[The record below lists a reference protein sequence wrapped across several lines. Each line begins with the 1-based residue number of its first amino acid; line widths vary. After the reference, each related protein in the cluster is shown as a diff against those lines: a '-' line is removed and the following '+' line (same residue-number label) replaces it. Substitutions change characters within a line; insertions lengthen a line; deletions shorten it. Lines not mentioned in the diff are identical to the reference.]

1 MNKELDERLIPNGE
15 YIDALNIGVNSTEE
29 DESGVV
35 ENSLGNI
42 QVTALSYNGTS
53 LSNDALCIGALEDGS
68 NETLYWFVH
77 DPSFTPSAA
86 TGKLDLIV
94 SYNTELALI
103 TYHVVSINDG
113 GGTNTT
119 LNFNPSYI
127 ITGVDKVDD
136 FLFFTDDYNAP
147 RFINVTKTYTLPTTV
162 DQFTDEEL
170 LVIKKPPTEAP
181 ELSLSF
187 SGSITSNFLEDR
199 YICFAYRYRYD
210 DNMYSA
216 TSQFTKPAF
225 APKSFS
231 FSTESYLNDGMENVK
246 NQAEVT
252 FNTGGPLVKGID
264 LLFKEAGNSTI
275 KVIEKVDKTDLADN
289 APYTINFSNSK
300 IFTLLAES
308 EILRLYDNVPRL
320 SKAQTIMGNRLMYGN
335 YLEGYPLTSLDGAAT
350 ALDYSVSLIRT
361 DYDVQEISPVTFLNG
376 IYTINTVAGST
387 SVPNGRITFDLENI
401 ATDVNGNSTLIGGS
415 EIEFSFTFEHSSF
428 DTNPALTPVPA
439 QTNFPS
445 SDPFDF
451 TITIVLSQNYESVSD
466 FMNSVEFLNA
476 IGTADNIKP
485 IYAAVGETSCDG
497 NTATDEFNC
506 VALATL
512 GVYSIFDSGI
522 TQAALLGYLE
532 PIKIG
537 HPSAGPDDIDF
548 QFPAFV
554 YISTTGDYVFEY
566 FTCTQASGLFIQA
579 GTAESLHSNRG
590 YEIGMIYMDEY
601 GRSTN
606 ALVSPNNS
614 LYVPCGN
621 SDNKNKIEVTIP
633 TTQLAPSWAT
643 RYKFAIKPDREGYD
657 TIYSNLFFRR
667 GADAYVLLEGE
678 NARKINEGDRLI
690 VKRDGGGAT
699 SSCIYVTV
707 IEKLTLSSSGAA
719 AETLNDNAPSGVYIK
734 IDGSEVNL
742 TTAPN
747 TFINFAQVSCTAK
760 FAGKYAAVW
769 QPMNLDNGGA
779 GLDFTVPAGSTIK
792 LKFQFER
799 EGRTDDS
806 LCEKRNYTID
816 KTIQST
822 RDYDN
827 MYDWF
832 IGDDIAQTLN
842 QGTFDQANPNSPN
855 TFVVPDM
862 GDKTPYQCPND
873 NCNCSIRL
881 ESDGAASAV
890 QPSMFDDTGIN
901 PSSTWY
907 GFKWNREGGGSGPFG
922 KLWLVMTSTR
932 ACGINKK
939 RWAKVTSKVSV
950 TRSLNLMV
958 FETVPKD
965 ASSDL
970 FYESSAS
977 YGIDTTTGYH
987 YGNGQNQSATDPA
1000 IVNTEFFN
1008 CYVFGNGVES
1018 YKIRDSIE
1026 GKTFALGNR
1035 ATSTQ
1040 GKDYEEVRR
1049 FADITYSGRYNQ
1061 ESNVNKLNEF
1071 NLGLLNFKPLEQSYG
1086 NISKLHA
1093 IQTDVLCLQ
1102 EDKISYVLSGKN
1114 LLSDAVGGGAVT
1126 SVPEVLGQQI
1136 ARSEDFG
1143 ISNNPE
1149 SFAQFGP
1156 YIFFTDAK
1164 RGAVIQLLGSTAANM
1179 GLSVIS
1185 DSGMSTWFRDLFQ
1198 VSFDYQ
1204 KLGGY
1209 DPYSEEYVLSSNTRK
1224 LPTETSCIPCGT
1236 IQTYVISAGESVTYC
1251 VDVGSISENFDIDY
1265 TFISAGTATIQA
1277 IYNGLPF
1284 STGPTGASGTLTVTK
1299 TGSKPTTADI
1309 TLTADVS
1316 GDVTLEVLVK
1326 CPVGEPLT
1334 VVQVAV
1340 TSKPEEGQLVHNQ
1353 YKFSQG
1359 AYTSP
1364 LQSNQVQF
1372 LNTSTSPVVS
1382 QFSSQTGF
1390 QGEGAF
1396 PSDGSTVSVI
1406 SNKLGDDS
1414 YVWDANDKLFW
1425 LRMTPPPVYTELNV
1439 TTLIAAAIAAGNDI
1453 TPVGAA
1459 SPTVTGTFTM
1469 PAGADTHL
1477 YLIYDYRDNASVRL
1491 CSFGGTMPLD
1501 CCCPSGTLY
1510 YLDSYDFSTATG
1522 IYINAALTAQPPSGW
1537 YSDGIVLREFSG
1549 GVLGP
1554 SQTCGICNV
1563 DCGTAAI
1570 DGTALSSGKYSA
1582 TYDVGSAT
1590 GAIIVKYTPNAVP
1603 NGIRATYDGTNY
1615 NKLTSPVYGKLQ
1627 SSVPSNNF
1635 TVCGTD
1641 PSECTG
1647 LISTST
1653 YLKYQ
1658 YNDAT
1663 SVWDYQNSSESI
1675 TIAAGDIEIQPLSSG
1690 QCIMVIPKPAAA
1702 PETVTIDVLATCK
1715 PADFSLAVDCP
1726 AAIPATLTSALSV
1739 TGGAGVAPNACGL
1752 PTGSTNHYFVHADG
1766 TTGGAPQLHSYVF
1779 TDANG
1784 ATAAA
1789 DGWISYSVGPSWWQI
1804 QDGIIIS
1811 TGAC

>member
-29 DESGVV
+29 DESGVA

-119 LNFNPSYI
+119 LNFNPSYL

-181 ELSLSF
+181 TLSLSF
-187 SGSITSNFLEDR
+187 SSSVTSNFLEDR

-225 APKSFS
+225 TPKVFE
-231 FSTESYLNDGMENVK
+231 FSTEGYLNGGMENEK
-246 NQAEVT
+246 NQASVT
-252 FNTGGPLVKGID
+252 FNTGGELVKGID

-275 KVIEKVDKTDLADN
+275 KVIEKLDKASLAIADN
-289 APYTINFSNSK
+289 DTYNINFNNSK
-300 IFTLLAES
+300 IFTLLPES

-320 SKAQTIMGNRLMYGN
+320 SKAQTIMGNRLMFGN
-335 YLEGYPLTSLDGAAT
+335 YLEGYPLTSLNGNPT
-350 ALDYSVSLIRT
+350 ELEYNISLIQT
-361 DYDVQEISPVTFLNG
+361 DFDLEDISPVIRTSED
-376 IYTINTVAGST
+376 YTINPIASPTAIPNAG
-387 SVPNGRITFDLENI
+387 ITFDLTSI
-401 ATDVNGNSTLIGGS
+401 ATDADGNSTLVIGS
-415 EIEFSFTFEHSSF
+415 EIEFAFTFEHHSF
-428 DTNPALTPVPA
+428 NVDPALTPEPA

-445 SDPFDF
+445 SDPLEF
-451 TITIVLSQNYESVSD
+451 TATFVLSQNYASVSD
-466 FMNSVEFLNA
+466 FATSDEFLNG
-476 IGTADNIKP
+476 IGTATTIKP
-485 IYAAVGETSCDG
+485 LYDPAGQTSCDG
-497 NTATDEFNC
+497 NTITDQYNC
-506 VALATL
+506 AASQTL
-512 GVYSIFDSGI
+512 GIYSIYTSGI
-522 TQAALLGYLE
+522 TAASTAANPE
-532 PIKIG
+532 PIKITA
-537 HPSAGPDDIDF
+537 AGGDQIRF
-548 QFPAFV
+548 QFPAFRYV
-554 YISTTGDYVFEY
+554 DVQALPTVNIYEYI
-566 FTCTQASGLFIQA
+566 TCTAASASFIKN
-579 GTAESLHSNRG
+579 GNSESLHSNRG
-590 YEIGMIYMDEY
+590 YEVGMIYMDEY
-601 GRSTN
+601 SRSTN

-621 SDNKNKIEVTIP
+621 SDNKNKIQVTIP
-633 TTQLAPSWAT
+633 TNQLAPSWAT

-657 TIYSNLFFRR
+657 TIYSNLFFVR
-667 GADAYVLLEGE
+667 GAEAYVLLEGE
-678 NARKINEGDRLI
+678 NARKVNEGDRLI
-690 VKRDGGGAT
+690 VKRDGAGAT

-707 IEKLTLSSSGAA
+707 LEKLTLSSAEA
-719 AETLNDNAPSGVYIK
+719 EAETLNDNAPSGVYIK
-734 IDGSEVNL
+734 IDGSEIDF

-747 TFINFAQVSCTAK
+747 TFINYNSIECIAKNSNK
-760 FAGKYAAVW
+760 FAALW
-769 QPMNLDNGGA
+769 QPMNLFAGGT
-779 GLDFTVPAGSTIK
+779 GQDFTVPAGSIIK
-792 LKFQFER
+792 FKFEFER
-799 EGRTDDS
+799 EGRTETS
-806 LCEKRNYTID
+806 SCEKRHYTID
-816 KTIQST
+816 KTFQST
-822 RDYDN
+822 KDYDN
-827 MYDWF
+827 MYEWF
-832 IGDDIAQTLN
+832 IGDNIEGALN
-842 QGTFDQANPNSPN
+842 QGVQDQAAENNPP
-855 TFVVPDM
+855 TFVMPTLGSQGANWF
-862 GDKTPYQCPND
+862 GDGIEYCFVND
-873 NCNCSIRL
+873 AEQV
-881 ESDGAASAV
+881 ESQVGIL
-890 QPSMFDDTGIN
+890 PSVTQ
-901 PSSTWY
+901 Y
-907 GFKWNREGGGSGPFG
+907 GFKWHRHNGVAPQG
-922 KLWLVMTSTR
+922 LLYLAMTSTR

-939 RWAKVTSKVSV
+939 RWARVKSKVTV

-958 FETVPKD
+958 FETIPKD
-965 ASSDL
+965 SSPDL
-970 FYESSAS
+970 FYESSSS
-977 YGIDTTTGYH
+977 YGIDTATGYH
-987 YGNGQNQSATDPA
+987 YGNAGNQSATDPA

-1008 CYVFGNGVES
+1008 CYSFGNGVES

-1086 NISKLHA
+1086 NLEKLHA

-1143 ISNNPE
+1143 ISHNPE

-1164 RGAVIQLLGSTAANM
+1164 RGAVIQLLGSTAASM

-1185 DSGMSTWFRDLFQ
+1185 ESGMSTWFRDLFQ

-1224 LPTETSCIPCGT
+1224 LPTETSCIPCGS

-1251 VDVGSISENFDIDY
+1251 VDVGGISENFDIDY
-1265 TFISAGTATIQA
+1265 TFISVGSTATIQA
-1277 IYNGLPF
+1277 VYDGGTT
-1284 STGPTGASGTLTVTK
+1284 SVGPTGVSGTLTVTK

-1309 TLTADVS
+1309 TLSAVS

-1359 AYTSP
+1359 GYTSP
-1364 LQSNQVQF
+1364 VQSNQVQF

-1414 YVWDANDKLFW
+1414 YVWDANDKLLW
-1425 LRMTPPPVYTELNV
+1425 LRSSTIYTESNV
-1439 TTLIAAAIAAGNDI
+1439 TTLIAQAITDGNDI

-1477 YLIYDYRDNASVRL
+1477 YLIYDYRDNLTLKLCPLGASKP
-1491 CSFGGTMPLD
+1491 SD
-1501 CCCPSGTLY
+1501 CCCTAASKGTY
-1510 YLDSYDFSTATG
+1510 YLDSSSFSTATG
-1522 IYINAALTAQPPSGW
+1522 IYTNAILTTQAADGW
-1537 YSDGIVLREFSG
+1537 YSDGVVLREQVS
-1549 GVLGP
+1549 GVLQP
-1554 SQTCGICNV
+1554 SAICGVCAV
-1563 DCGTAAI
+1563 ECGSPAI
-1570 DGTALSSGKYSA
+1570 NGTALKKGKYNASF
-1582 TYDVGSAT
+1582 DLGVAT
-1590 GAIIVKYTPNAVP
+1590 GAVIVKYTPNMIP
-1603 NGIRATYDGTNY
+1603 NGIRVFYDGTNY

-1635 TVCGTD
+1635 TVCGGT
-1641 PSECTG
+1641 SSSCTG
-1647 LISTST
+1647 IISTST
-1653 YLKYQ
+1653 FLRYE

-1675 TIAAGDIEIQPLSSG
+1675 TIGAGDLELQPLSAG
-1690 QCIMVIPKPAAA
+1690 QCIMVIPKPAAS
-1702 PETVTIDVLATCK
+1702 PDTLTINIAAVCD

-1726 AAIPATLTSALSV
+1726 AVIPATLTSALSV

>member
-42 QVTALSYNGTS
+42 QVTALAYNGTS
-53 LSNDALCIGALEDGS
+53 LSNNALCIGALEDGS

-77 DPSFTPSAA
+77 DPAFTASAA

-113 GGTNTT
+113 GGVNTT
-119 LNFNPSYI
+119 LNFNPSYL
-127 ITGVDKVDD
+127 ITGVNKVDD

-147 RFINVTKTYTLPTTV
+147 RFINVTKTYTVPTAV
-162 DQFTDEEL
+162 DGFTAEEL

-181 ELSLSF
+181 TLSLSF

-225 APKSFS
+225 SPKVFE
-231 FSTESYLNDGMENVK
+231 FSTESYLNGGMENEK
-246 NQAEVT
+246 NQASVT

-275 KVIEKVDKTDLADN
+275 KVIEKLDKANLGIEDN
-289 APYTINFSNSK
+289 QSYNINFNNSK
-300 IFTLLAES
+300 IFTLLPES

-320 SKAQTIMGNRLMYGN
+320 SKAQTIMGNRLMFGN
-335 YLEGYPLTSLDGAAT
+335 YLEGYPLTSLNGEPT
-350 ALDYSVSLIRT
+350 ELDYNVSLLRT
-361 DYDVQEISPVTFLNG
+361 DFDVEDISPV
-376 IYTINTVAGST
+376 IRSSEDYTINPIASPTA
-387 SVPNGRITFDLENI
+387 VPNARITFDLTSI
-401 ATDVNGNSTLIGGS
+401 ATDADGNSKLVIGA
-415 EIEFSFTFEHSSF
+415 EIEFVFTFEHHSF
-428 DTNPALTPVPA
+428 NVDPALTPEPA

-445 SDPFDF
+445 SDPFEF
-451 TITIVLSQNYESVSD
+451 TATFVLSQNYESVFD
-466 FMNSVEFLNA
+466 FATSTEFLNG
-476 IGTADNIKP
+476 IGTATSIKP
-485 IYAAVGETSCDG
+485 LYDPVGETSCDG
-497 NTATDEFNC
+497 NTITDQYNC
-506 VALATL
+506 AAAQTL
-512 GVYSIFDSGI
+512 GIYSIYTSGI
-522 TQAALLGYLE
+522 TSASTAANPE
-532 PIKIG
+532 PIKITA
-537 HPSAGPDDIDF
+537 AGGDQIRF
-548 QFPAFV
+548 QFPAFHYV
-554 YISTTGDYVFEY
+554 DVQALPTVNIYEYI
-566 FTCTQASGLFIQA
+566 TCTAASASFIKA
-579 GTAESLHSNRG
+579 GNSESLHSNRG

-601 GRSTN
+601 SRSTN
-606 ALVSPNNS
+606 ALVSSNNS

-621 SDNKNKIEVTIP
+621 SDNKNKIQVTIP
-633 TTQLAPSWAT
+633 TNQLAPSWAT

-657 TIYSNLFFRR
+657 TIYSNLFFVK
-667 GADAYVLLEGE
+667 GAEAYVLLEGE
-678 NARKINEGDRLI
+678 NARKVNEGDRLI
-690 VKRDGGGAT
+690 VKRDGAGAT
-699 SSCIYVTV
+699 SSCVYVTV
-707 IEKLTLSSSGAA
+707 LEKLTLSSSEAE
-719 AETLNDNAPSGVYIK
+719 AETLNENAPSGVYIK
-734 IDGSEVNL
+734 IDGSDVDF

-747 TFINFAQVSCTAK
+747 TFINYNSIECIAK
-760 FAGKYAAVW
+760 NSDKYAALW
-769 QPMNLDNGGA
+769 QPMNLFAGGT
-779 GLDFTVPAGSTIK
+779 GQDFTVPAGSIIK
-792 LKFQFER
+792 FKFEFER
-799 EGRTDDS
+799 EGRTETS
-806 LCEKRNYTID
+806 SCEKRHYTID
-816 KTIQST
+816 KTFQST
-822 RDYDN
+822 QDYDN
-827 MYDWF
+827 MYEWF
-832 IGDDIAQTLN
+832 IGDNIEGALN
-842 QGTFDQANPNSPN
+842 QGVQDQAAENNPP
-855 TFVVPDM
+855 TFVMPSVGVGGPIW
-862 GDKTPYQCPND
+862 G
-873 NCNCSIRL
+873 
-881 ESDGAASAV
+881 SDGIEYCYISSAENV
-890 QPSMFDDTGIN
+890 ESQVGILPSVTQ
-901 PSSTWY
+901 Y
-907 GFKWNREGGGSGPFG
+907 GFKWHRNGGVAPQGR
-922 KLWLVMTSTR
+922 LYLAMTSTR
-932 ACGINKK
+932 ACGIAKK
-939 RWAKVTSKVSV
+939 RWARVKSKVTV

-958 FETVPKD
+958 FETIPQD
-965 ASSDL
+965 ASPDL

-977 YGIDTTTGYH
+977 YAIDTATGYH
-987 YGNGQNQSATDPA
+987 YGNAGNQSATDPA

-1008 CYVFGNGVES
+1008 CYSFGNGVES

-1026 GKTFALGNR
+1026 GKTFSLGNR

-1040 GKDYEEVRR
+1040 GKDYEQVRR
-1049 FADITYSGRYNQ
+1049 FADITYSGVYNQ

-1086 NISKLHA
+1086 NIEKLHA

-1102 EDKISYVLSGKN
+1102 EDKVSFVLAGKN

-1149 SFAQFGP
+1149 SFAEFGP

-1185 DSGMSTWFRDLFQ
+1185 DAGMSTWFRDLFQ

-1209 DPYSEEYVLSSNTRK
+1209 DPYSEEYVLSPTTRK
-1224 LPTETSCIPCGT
+1224 LPTETSCIPCGS
-1236 IQTYVISAGESVTYC
+1236 IQTYVISSGETVTYC
-1251 VDVGSISENFDIDY
+1251 VDVGGISENFDIDY
-1265 TFISAGTATIQA
+1265 TFISAGTANIQA
-1277 IYNGLPF
+1277 VYDGGTTA
-1284 STGPTGASGTLTVTK
+1284 TGNVSVNGTLTVTK
-1299 TGSKPTTADI
+1299 TSSKPTTADI
-1309 TLTADVS
+1309 SLTAVG

-1326 CPVGEPLT
+1326 CPVGNALT

-1340 TSKPEEGQLVHNQ
+1340 TSKPEEGQLIHNQ

-1359 AYTSP
+1359 GYTSP
-1364 LQSNQVQF
+1364 VQSNQVQF
-1372 LNTSTSPVVS
+1372 LNTSTPPVVS
-1382 QFSSQTGF
+1382 QFSFQTGF

-1414 YVWDANDKLFW
+1414 YVWDANDKLLW
-1425 LRMTPPPVYTELNV
+1425 LRSNFAYTTANV
-1439 TTLIAAAIAAGNDI
+1439 NALIATAISAGNDI

-1469 PAGADTHL
+1469 PAGTDSYL
-1477 YLIYDYRDNASVRL
+1477 YLIYDYRDNLTLKL
-1491 CSFGGTMPLD
+1491 CYWAAKPSD
-1501 CCCPSGTLY
+1501 CCCTTASKGTY
-1510 YLDSYDFSTATG
+1510 YLDSSSFSTATG
-1522 IYINAALTAQPPSGW
+1522 IYTNATLTTQAVDGW
-1537 YSDGIVLREFSG
+1537 YSDGVVLREQVS
-1549 GVLGP
+1549 GVLQP
-1554 SQTCGICNV
+1554 SAICGLCSV
-1563 DCGTAAI
+1563 ECGSPAI
-1570 DGTALSSGKYSA
+1570 NGTALKKGKYKA
-1582 TYDVGSAT
+1582 NFDLGVAT
-1590 GAIIVKYTPNAVP
+1590 GAVIVKYTPNMIP
-1603 NGIRATYDGTNY
+1603 NGIRATYNGTNY

-1635 TVCGTD
+1635 TVCGGT
-1641 PSECTG
+1641 SSSCTG
-1647 LISTST
+1647 IISTST
-1653 YLKYQ
+1653 FLKYE

-1675 TIAAGDIEIQPLSSG
+1675 TIGAGDLELQPLSAG
-1690 QCIMVIPKPAAA
+1690 QCIMVIPKPAAS
-1702 PETVTIDVLATCK
+1702 PDTLTINIAAVCG